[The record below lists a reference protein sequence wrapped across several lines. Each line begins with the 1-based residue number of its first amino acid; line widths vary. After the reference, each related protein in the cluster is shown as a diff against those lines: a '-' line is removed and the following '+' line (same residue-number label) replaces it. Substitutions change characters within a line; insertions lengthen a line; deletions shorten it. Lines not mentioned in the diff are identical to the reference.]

1 MTYQL
6 APIVF
11 VYIPSRPTSP
21 VMITMKNN
29 KNYFSFVELFVFLAN
44 IFDSKCAETCHRYVF
59 EAKPENWRKFLAP
72 DRGKNFWSIYLFYR
86 PASLLK

>member
-1 MTYQL
+1 
-6 APIVF
+6 
-11 VYIPSRPTSP
+11 
-21 VMITMKNN
+21 MITMKNN